1 MRAITIFSSM
11 MIKLKPMK
19 EGLTL
24 GHKIGHWKM
33 LEILAKEGL
42 KMDFTTKF
50 AKKTQKDK
58 NRLQKTFSMENL
70 FGK

>member
-1 MRAITIFSSM
+1 
-11 MIKLKPMK
+11 
-19 EGLTL
+19 
-24 GHKIGHWKM
+24 M